1 MQWFLIAMQSCCK
14 SCSQCN
20 DFMFNNISCV
30 YICSFG
36 SINIRILTAV
46 LGMSNLLSFS
56 SKIASRGYHV
66 YMNTTWQNAF
76 VGERVWVQI
85 ENNLTSKQIDP
96 YCCAV
101 NINSG
106 GSLVTVGHVPREISR
121 FVYFF
126 IRDEGGNV
134 EGTLLS
140 TRYRPSPIPAGGLE
154 VPLKLEDEMEDGI
167 NIDIVVESGETKNE
181 GDDDDQKYD
190 NEHGSGD
197 NDDDEQDNDEE
208 NEEEN
213 DSSESDIG
221 NNNSKPKKRRYYN

>member
-1 MQWFLIAMQSCCK
+1 
-14 SCSQCN
+14 
-20 DFMFNNISCV
+20 
-30 YICSFG
+30 
-36 SINIRILTAV
+36 
-46 LGMSNLLSFS
+46 MSNLLSFS

-101 NINSG
+101 KISSG

-140 TRYRPSPIPAGGLE
+140 TRYRLSPIPAGGLE
-154 VPLKLEDEMEDGI
+154 VPLKSNFSCQKFVTFEKMKTFIALYDYDCNPSNKNKDDSSDLEDEMEDEI
-167 NIDIVVESGETKNE
+167 NIDIVVESGETKSE

-197 NDDDEQDNDEE
+197 NDDDEQDNDDEE

-221 NNNSKPKKRRYYN
+221 NNNSKPKKRRYIIIDDDE